1 MAPPNT
7 SLFSY
12 ETLVHALAGATG
24 SVASMAA
31 FYPLDTL
38 RSRLQVED
46 SNKYQGSSS
55 WELLIKLAN
64 EEGIES
70 LYRGLAPVLQSL
82 SISNFVYFYTFH
94 ALRRTASTNSS
105 AIQDLMYGI
114 AAGSINVLITSP
126 LWVVNTR
133 MKLENNT
140 YNSLFEGL
148 ITLFKKEGVKG
159 LWSGTVPSLLLV
171 SNPAIQFMVYEALKR
186 HLVSTG
192 HFKSYYAAFLVG
204 AFAKAIATTV
214 TYPLQLVQ
222 MRLRSGTS
230 MKPLFKDVKSNP
242 WLMFRGLEAKLLQT
256 VMTAALMFLIY
267 EKLVKLVFSIMRVR
281 AKHS

>member
-1 MAPPNT
+1 MYLKLILT
-7 SLFSY
+7 VFKLFLILNYCSF
-12 ETLVHALAGATG
+12 T
-24 SVASMAA
+24 
-31 FYPLDTL
+31 
-38 RSRLQVED
+38 VED

-55 WELLIKLAN
+55 WELLLKLAN

-94 ALRRTASTNSS
+94 GLRRCAASNTS
-105 AIQDLMYGI
+105 ALQDLMYGI
-114 AAGSINVLITSP
+114 AAGSINVLLTSP

-133 MKLENNT
+133 MKLEKNSFD
-140 YNSLFEGL
+140 SLFEGL
-148 ITLFKKEGVKG
+148 ISIFQNEGAKG

-186 HLVSTG
+186 HLVSKG
-192 HFKSYYAAFLVG
+192 ISNNYYSAFLMG

-230 MKPLFKDVKSNP
+230 MKPLWKDVKSNP
-242 WLMFRGLEAKLLQT
+242 WIMFRGLEAKLLQT

-267 EKLVKLVFSIMRVR
+267 EKLVKVVFSIMRVK